1 MGQICHD
8 QGHDCVFI
16 QEKNHLGW
24 IWPRRPLW
32 ILLRLQVFT
41 SLATNFSDA
50 LLCFVYYKHGWSSV
64 ICNNSAVQSQEWTWW
79 GFPST
84 NEIWDSVTTDQSQV
98 ETVTFQFSL
107 LVVHST
113 WINLVIG
120 SRFLRI
126 PRRIIIAVVMF
137 EQIEISL
144 ASADATIMSKQHIII
159 FAEILQTKHQ
169 SRRDCKDCKKSALK
183 HVIF

>member
-1 MGQICHD
+1 M
-8 QGHDCVFI
+8 
-16 QEKNHLGW
+16 
-24 IWPRRPLW
+24 
-32 ILLRLQVFT
+32 
-41 SLATNFSDA
+41 
-50 LLCFVYYKHGWSSV
+50 
-64 ICNNSAVQSQEWTWW
+64 
-79 GFPST
+79 
-84 NEIWDSVTTDQSQV
+84 
-98 ETVTFQFSL
+98 TFQFSL